1 MDWKQEARKDLQ
13 NYQRRKTALENM
25 KQMVCLLQDDYFALR
40 TGSFDT
46 APVMG
51 KGSGSEEWML
61 NNIVKRER
69 LQHNINATQ
78 AWISFIENGLRCLTD
93 QQRDILTQFYIDR
106 KPGMLER
113 LMERYHMEKSRVYE
127 QKDQALYDFTVLTY
141 GLIDY

>member
-1 MDWKQEARKDLQ
+1 MDGKQEARKDLQ

-25 KQMVCLLQDDYFALR
+25 KQMVCLLQDDYCALR
-40 TGSFDT
+40 PGSFDT

-69 LQHNINATQ
+69 LQQNINATQ
-78 AWISFIENGLRCLTD
+78 AWLSFIENGLRCLTD
-93 QQRDILTQFYIDR
+93 QQRDILTEFYIDR
-106 KPGMLER
+106 KPGHVER

>member
-93 QQRDILTQFYIDR
+93 QQRDILTESISTGSRGMWSGLWRGITWR
-106 KPGMLER
+106 KAGSMNR
-113 LMERYHMEKSRVYE
+113 KTRRY
-127 QKDQALYDFTVLTY
+127 
-141 GLIDY
+141 

>member
-93 QQRDILTQFYIDR
+93 QQRDILTEFYYRPEAGACGAAYGEVSHGGKAGSMNR
-106 KPGMLER
+106 KTR
-113 LMERYHMEKSRVYE
+113 RYMILLCLPM
-127 QKDQALYDFTVLTY
+127 D
-141 GLIDY
+141 